1 MSGRSRDEQPPEP
14 PQLHIWDA
22 GGREVQI
29 GELEDDG
36 GDWTL
41 HVVLE
46 QAAPDLYRGRL
57 SFRRG
62 EERVE
67 TAPVIVEDSE
77 EAVVRRATGL
87 PPSMVRQF
95 FLSVRD

>member
-1 MSGRSRDEQPPEP
+1 MSGGSRDEQPPEP
-14 PQLHIWDA
+14 PQLHIWDTE
-22 GGREVQI
+22 GREVLI
-29 GELEDDG
+29 GELEDDS

-46 QAAPDLYRGRL
+46 KAAPDLYRGRL

-67 TAPVIVEDSE
+67 TAAVIVEESE
-77 EAVVRRATGL
+77 EAVVRRAAGL

-95 FLSVRD
+95 FHSVRE